1 MLGYCVFFMNHCF
14 FLCERIAARET
25 LKEIFSN
32 SFHDGSICCGFT
44 ALLFILLFC
53 LSKQAFVCCFV
64 GNNYGARMVTLP
76 FVGHFKKVV

>member
-1 MLGYCVFFMNHCF
+1 MLGYCVFFMNHC

-25 LKEIFSN
+25 LKEIF
-32 SFHDGSICCGFT
+32 FT
-44 ALLFILLFC
+44 MDQSVVDYCFAFFLLFC